1 MDTVAG
7 IFFSASY
14 CGPCKQFIPLL
25 EQFYNKMKQKGKSF
39 EVVWVNSDTQASKN
53 DFLDYYRLMPWPAVP
68 FESAT
73 DALMRTAHRYSLSG
87 IPHLVIVHGDD
98 CSVITLDGRMK
109 VVEDP
114 NGLEFPWGNRAR
126 SLIPIPRPVERY
138 LAQRVKAIKLS
149 ILSAMQPKS
158 LIYAAQSI
166 ALSMLKLVSAI
177 ASKLGSIL
185 FA

>member
-1 MDTVAG
+1 MAG

-39 EVVWVNSDTQASKN
+39 EIIWVNSDTQASKN
-53 DFLDYYRLMPWPAVP
+53 DFLEYYRLMPWPAVP
-68 FESAT
+68 FEVAT

-126 SLIPIPRPVERY
+126 SLIPVPRFVEKYIARK
-138 LAQRVKAIKLS
+138 VKALRLS
-149 ILSAMQPKS
+149 ILSAIQPRA
-158 LIYAAQSI
+158 LLYAVQSV
-166 ALSMLKLVSAI
+166 ALGVLRLVGAI
-177 ASKLGSIL
+177 ASKLGSMF